1 MAKSSMFVKL
11 TAQPGKRAEMIA
23 ALEKLL
29 PTVAE
34 EDGTLVYTINTD
46 DNDENTVWMFEL
58 YADADAL
65 AAHSASPAMAGLF
78 GDLGGLLGDGPLL
91 VTTTPV
97 SGKGFDH

>member
-34 EDGTLVYTINTD
+34 EDGTLIYTINTD
-46 DNDENTVWMFEL
+46 DTDENAVWMFEL

-65 AAHSASPAMAGLF
+65 AAHSGSAAMAGLF

-91 VTTTPV
+91 VATTPV